1 LWNAGHS
8 IGLSKLSWRNYA
20 IYGGTKIIIAGDALI
35 GKVPS
40 QINMLPSD
48 KHNDIT
54 KAKVGLKELLKHEV
68 ETLLVGDGES
78 ILKEAKEVVV
88 KFLAS

>member
-1 LWNAGHS
+1 MQVIQLDYQNSPGETTLYMAEQ
-8 IGLSKLSWRNYA
+8 
-20 IYGGTKIIIAGDALI
+20 KIIIAGDALI

-54 KAKVGLKELLKHEV
+54 KAKVGLKELLKYEV